1 MGNDIKNLEKNVLTF
16 PDIVKGIV
24 IANDDQLYKGN
35 QILLKIRDKQKEVN
49 DVFDPMIKRA
59 HEAHKEIIAQKKK
72 FQVPLEEAEQYLKH
86 QIAPY
91 LAEKERIRREV
102 EEKIRRERE
111 EAEKKARDE
120 ENRKLQEAL
129 EAEEE
134 GRTEDAYKIIDE
146 VKQKPSPAI
155 TPIPE
160 KTKLEGTSL
169 RTIWRWEMT
178 DKDKIPREYLKVD
191 EQKIS
196 AVVRALKGATRIPG
210 IRVYSEDIVASRG
223 SR

>member
-210 IRVYSEDIVASRG
+210 IRAYSEDIVASRG